1 MTPGALILILVV
13 VSAAVALLLLVRRV
27 IIYDF
32 QTALLYRDGRFVRR
46 LEPGAHFLF
55 KPVHRVEIADTRR
68 ALVTVPGQEI
78 LTKDLVNLRLSLSCG
93 YRLADPVKAL
103 RDWSGYLPEFYAA
116 CQLAM
121 RAHVAGLTLD
131 ELLTGRAETDAQLR
145 EAIAAKA
152 KDYGLEVEAVAV
164 RDIMLPGSLKRAYAG
179 VLEARKE
186 AERRLEEARGEQAVL
201 RSLANAA
208 RLYADNPA
216 LVQARVIQALDSG
229 GNTVV
234 FGAVAEKLPPA
245 KPRKGS

>member
-1 MTPGALILILVV
+1 MTPAALILILVLV
-13 VSAAVALLLLVRRV
+13 LAAAALTLLVRRV
-27 IIYDF
+27 IVYDF
-32 QTALLYRDGRFVRR
+32 QTALLYHNGRFVRL
-46 LEPGAHFLF
+46 LEPGAYFLF

-78 LTKDLVNLRLSLSCG
+78 LTRDLVNLRLSLSCG

-103 RDWSGYLPEFYAA
+103 RDWSGHLPEFYNA

-121 RAHVAGLTLD
+121 RENVAALTLD
-131 ELLTGRAETDAQLR
+131 ELLQNRAETDARLF

-152 KDYGLEVEAVAV
+152 GDYGLEVERVAV

-208 RLYADNPA
+208 RMYADNPA
-216 LVQARVIQALDSG
+216 LVQARVIQALDKG

-234 FGAVAEKLPPA
+234 FGADAENVPPA
-245 KPRKGS
+245 KSKGGS